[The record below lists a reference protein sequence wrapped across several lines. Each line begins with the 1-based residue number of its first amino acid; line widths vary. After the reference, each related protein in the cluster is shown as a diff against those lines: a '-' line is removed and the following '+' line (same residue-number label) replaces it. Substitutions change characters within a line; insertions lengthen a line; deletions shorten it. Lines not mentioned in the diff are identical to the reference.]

1 VVQHLDASKAQQL
14 ARAVE
19 AATRGGAGRVG
30 AKDDGRDDVPALLAL
45 YYRHVAP
52 EDIVTRDPVDLCG
65 AALSHQQMAQE
76 RLPGQAMARAFTP
89 TVEENGWASGHTLVQ
104 VVTDDMPSSS
114 IRSPLS

>member
-1 VVQHLDASKAQQL
+1 MQHLDAAKAQQL

-52 EDIVTRDPVDLCG
+52 EDIVTRDPVDLVAPPCLTSRWLRSVFPAG
-65 AALSHQQMAQE
+65 LWHGPSR
-76 RLPGQAMARAFTP
+76 RL
-89 TVEENGWASGHTLVQ
+89 
-104 VVTDDMPSSS
+104 
-114 IRSPLS
+114 